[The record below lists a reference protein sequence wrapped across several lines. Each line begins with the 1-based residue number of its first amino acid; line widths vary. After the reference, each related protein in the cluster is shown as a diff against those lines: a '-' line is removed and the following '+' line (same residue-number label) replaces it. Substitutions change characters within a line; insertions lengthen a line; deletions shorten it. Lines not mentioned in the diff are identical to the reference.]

1 MRISHHE
8 RNYFT
13 LSDHVDYVRRVC
25 VNAARLSFREGEPYV
40 HCKIASWNNGLAHS
54 QSIRLTPNLT
64 TVKLGF

>member
-25 VNAARLSFREGEPYV
+25 VNAARLSFREAIRSPQ
-40 HCKIASWNNGLAHS
+40 IAS
-54 QSIRLTPNLT
+54 
-64 TVKLGF
+64 

>member
-25 VNAARLSFREGEPYV
+25 VNAARLSFREEPYV
-40 HCKIASWNNGLAHS
+40 HCKIAS
-54 QSIRLTPNLT
+54 
-64 TVKLGF
+64 